1 FRCNVDGSELETLA
15 WNFRNNWELCV
26 DSFGNMW
33 QSDNDDDGNRGT
45 RINFVMEFGNY
56 GYRDEL
62 TGDGWQVPRTGM
74 EAEIPLRHWH
84 LNDPGVVPNIL
95 QTGAGSPTG
104 ICFYE
109 GTLLPKQFRNQI
121 IHTDPGPNVVRAYP
135 VEQVGAGYT
144 ASISNMVQGVNDPW
158 FRPVDVCAAPDGSLF
173 VADWYDPGVGGHA
186 MGDPKHG
193 RIFRIVPSGHKGYQF
208 PKADF
213 STAKSA
219 TESLM
224 NPNLATRFLA
234 QRALQSMGKSAT
246 AALEEASTSAP
257 NDSLRARALW
267 QLAIVSGDPQ
277 QQVQTALA
285 DADANLRIVGIRMA
299 REHGLDVLPIVERLI
314 RDPSAAVRRELA
326 IALRH
331 NAH

>member
-1 FRCNVDGSELETLA
+1 MVFRCNVDGSDLETLG

-45 RINFVMEFGNY
+45 RINFVMEYGNY

-62 TGDGWQVPRTGM
+62 TGDAWQVPRTGL
-74 EAEIPLRHWH
+74 EAEIPLQHWH

-135 VEQVGAGYT
+135 VEQDGAGYT
-144 ASISNMVQGVNDPW
+144 ATILNMVQGVNDPW

-186 MGDPKHG
+186 MGDPQHG
-193 RIFRIVPSGHKGYQF
+193 RIFRIVPTGHNGYRF

-234 QRALQSMGKSAT
+234 SF
-246 AALEEASTSAP
+246 
-257 NDSLRARALW
+257 ARA
-267 QLAIVSGDPQ
+267 
-277 QQVQTALA
+277 
-285 DADANLRIVGIRMA
+285 
-299 REHGLDVLPIVERLI
+299 EHGQV
-314 RDPSAAVRRELA
+314 SNRRS
-326 IALRH
+326 
-331 NAH
+331 